1 MCHLDWSKWWSWKK
15 NDWSLLYLISTF
27 PSQFKRQMKTVSL
40 VDAEILD
47 RDVNWDELGSPFW
60 ACVGSNRCSNPFVWS
75 HQSSFSPGLS
85 LYSFSR
91 PTQDPS
97 LIMFVGYVWTL
108 CKNSIIMVFV
118 SAFVLHID
126 ILVIIFAILTFFAYT
141 WYSLSCACPSSL
153 YGLLSLRSLS
163 LFKAHNSLFNLASCT
178 DIPYARALV
187 SKVFKSAVWRQEER
201 SPLPFHR
208 KPSLSQL
215 AGFCEPTHPVLD
227 FLSQLIRA
235 PIRAV
240 SLQCSLYGISLL
252 PYYVGCVN
260 MLGRREE
267 LM

>member
-141 WYSLSCACPSSL
+141 WYSLSCACPSCL

-163 LFKAHNSLFNLASCT
+163 LASKLI
-178 DIPYARALV
+178 IPYSISLHAQIYHM
-187 SKVFKSAVWRQEER
+187 QE
-201 SPLPFHR
+201 
-208 KPSLSQL
+208 LSSQR
-215 AGFCEPTHPVLD
+215 FSNQQSEDKKNVHP
-227 FLSQLIRA
+227 FLSTENH
-235 PIRAV
+235 P
-240 SLQCSLYGISLL
+240 SH
-252 PYYVGCVN
+252 N
-260 MLGRREE
+260 
-267 LM
+267 